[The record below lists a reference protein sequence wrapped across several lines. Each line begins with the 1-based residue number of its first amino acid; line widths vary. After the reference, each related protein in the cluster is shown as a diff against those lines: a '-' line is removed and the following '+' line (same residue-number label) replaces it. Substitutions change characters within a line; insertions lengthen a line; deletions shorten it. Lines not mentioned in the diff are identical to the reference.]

1 MPVISL
7 SSKVVLIFARGEV
20 DSLSIDS
27 RRSLCALDGF
37 EMDSRSMNSI
47 WILEVLLIEWIRI
60 IAFVWFNKH
69 RS

>member
-37 EMDSRSMNSI
+37 EMDSRSMNLI
-47 WILEVLLIEWIRI
+47 WILEVLLIDWIRI
-60 IAFVWFNKH
+60 IAFWFDKH